1 MHLLI
6 YIPCWVNYA
15 EGWQQVLRLRNQ
27 HAELKT
33 RGMNLELE
41 FSISVNAVSNI
52 HPTYVDHFST
62 LGGTFRHHEA
72 VLGDVNI
79 NLGFLDASRSNADLF
94 WIVSPGDK
102 VSDTALENIVNF
114 FERNA
119 KLDFIV
125 ADEEDRGIRDVHFK
139 WSELDFRVL
148 SEASFGMV
156 TGLIYRLQAFRP
168 FLHHGLQ
175 ASFTGWGQLAV
186 FLGATHS
193 PNGIRG
199 RIFPS
204 DYFYFR
210 GDSKILSH
218 DSKVE
223 NMRNY
228 AHSFFGF
235 VVLISLIS
243 PTPNAE
249 VRRWVRSNFFRIGAY
264 HRAYS
269 KPTNDYVRLTDLRKM
284 AHMIVRNTDF
294 LTRTLFFLSSK
305 VDFTSLKRILDH
317 AR

>member
-1 MHLLI
+1 ML
-6 YIPCWVNYA
+6 
-15 EGWQQVLRLRNQ
+15 QLRKQ
-27 HAELKT
+27 HAELGLK
-33 RGMNLELE
+33 GINLELQ
-41 FSISVNAVSNI
+41 FSVSINAVSTLDPVYESRLSNI
-52 HPTYVDHFST
+52 GAS
-62 LGGTFRHHEA
+62 FRHHQ
-72 VLGDVNI
+72 VNLGDVNI

-102 VSDTALENIVNF
+102 VSDTALENIVDF
-114 FERNA
+114 FERNTE
-119 KLDFIV
+119 LDFIV
-125 ADEEDRGIRDVHFK
+125 ADEEDRGIRDLHLTSK
-139 WSELDFRVL
+139 GLDFRML

-156 TGLIYRLQAFRP
+156 TGLVYRLQAFRP

-186 FLGATHS
+186 FLGATHN

-199 RIFPS
+199 RILPS
-204 DYFYFR
+204 DYFYYR

-243 PTPNAE
+243 PTPNTE
-249 VRRWVRSNFFRIGAY
+249 VRRWVRSNFLRIGAY

-269 KPTNDYVRLTDLRKM
+269 KPTNDFVRLTDLRKM
-284 AHMIVRNTDF
+284 AHMIVRNTDL